1 MLRDISLFVLSLKL
15 HLGTKYLYL
24 RNKLIKSLFLLHW
37 VVGLGLGK
45 KNRVRVFWGTVQQ
58 MEIESLE

>member
-15 HLGTKYLYL
+15 HLETKYLYL

-45 KNRVRVFWGTVQQ
+45 K
-58 MEIESLE
+58 